1 MLPSSSGF
9 WKKWFW
15 LRANTGNRKLQKLL
29 ICLNCMKQ
37 CKCFPAL
44 LQKDLARR
52 SLGNLPWPL
61 AWAAFWN
68 VLYHPSR
75 LRKIRLPLLFDS
87 PNWVGWKW
95 LKVAESA
102 RASDCGACLSLLK
115 DCLISENKSSR
126 WHLRTVFQYKWQVPW
141 HAYWTRCS
149 YCPIWRCHC
158 WGGPY
163 LGSKEIESGYTSSES
178 VGFVLV
184 HL

>member
-1 MLPSSSGF
+1 MKPRAWPFSVRPIGITVSMLPSSFGV

-44 LQKDLARR
+44 LQKDLPPF
-52 SLGNLPWPL
+52 STT
-61 AWAAFWN
+61 
-68 VLYHPSR
+68 
-75 LRKIRLPLLFDS
+75 KIRLPLLFDS
-87 PNWVGWKW
+87 PNWVR

-102 RASDCGACLSLLK
+102 SASDCGACLSLLK